1 MGLDVFTKRLRAYR
15 KLKHLTQQEFALMMG
30 VSVALVGGWERGTR
44 EPTNEQVKK
53 IMTILQ
59 VTHEELGISDE

>member
-1 MGLDVFTKRLRAYR
+1 
-15 KLKHLTQQEFALMMG
+15 MMG

-53 IMTILQ
+53 IMAILQ